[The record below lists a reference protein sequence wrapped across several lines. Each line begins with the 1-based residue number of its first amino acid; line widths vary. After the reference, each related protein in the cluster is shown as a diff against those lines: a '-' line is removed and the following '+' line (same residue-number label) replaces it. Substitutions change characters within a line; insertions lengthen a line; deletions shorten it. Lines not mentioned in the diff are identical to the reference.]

1 MELLRKAGAN
11 INICIGTDSLS
22 SNWSFSMVEELKMFR
37 NIPLA
42 ELLQWATING
52 AKALGI
58 ADKYGS
64 IEVGKR
70 SGVVCLSGVDLES
83 FTLTPESKARR
94 VL

>member
-1 MELLRKAGAN
+1 
-11 INICIGTDSLS
+11 
-22 SNWSFSMVEELKMFR
+22 MFR
-37 NIPLA
+37 DVPLV

-70 SGVVCLSGVDLES
+70 SGIVNITGVDLES
-83 FTLTPESKARR
+83 FTLTPTAKARR

>member
-1 MELLRKAGAN
+1 
-11 INICIGTDSLS
+11 
-22 SNWSFSMVEELKMFR
+22 MVEELKMFR
-37 NIPLA
+37 GVPLA

-58 ADKYGS
+58 EDKYGS

-70 SGVVCLSGVDLES
+70 SGIVNLTGVDMEK
-83 FTLTPESKARR
+83 FTLTPKSKAKR

>member
-1 MELLRKAGAN
+1 MK
-11 INICIGTDSLS
+11 
-22 SNWSFSMVEELKMFR
+22 

-58 ADKYGS
+58 DDKYGT

-70 SGVVCLSGVDLES
+70 SGVICLSGVDLEN
-83 FTLTPESKARR
+83 FALTPRTKARR
-94 VL
+94 IL

>member
-1 MELLRKAGAN
+1 
-11 INICIGTDSLS
+11 
-22 SNWSFSMVEELKMFR
+22 MVEELRMFR

-70 SGVVCLSGVDLES
+70 SGVVCLSGVDLEN
-83 FTLTPESKARR
+83 FTLTPHAKARR
-94 VL
+94 VI

>member
-1 MELLRKAGAN
+1 V
-11 INICIGTDSLS
+11 I
-22 SNWSFSMVEELKMFR
+22 EELKQFK

-58 ADKYGS
+58 DDKYGS
-64 IEVGKR
+64 IEPGKR
-70 SGVVCLSGVDLES
+70 SGIVCLTGVDLED
-83 FTLTPESKARR
+83 FALTPSAKAKR